1 MVNETLERA
10 HVVFGIITNSCL
22 LYLIRRHTRVSLGA
36 YKQLLTVFASYDLIL
51 TVLHGAIEPKLII
64 VNTTLGIASTV
75 LEDRTPVAV
84 LCLFYRAIYSYEH
97 SLSLSVLGRTQC
109 PFDPALLTR
118 VFHPVPSIDSPR
130 TGDHLVSILY
140 SETRYSQYSL
150 ARITR
155 YAIRYSSPS
164 DPSQATIKIFRYFL
178 CIFGLSGDVQD
189 DATEELRFEFEKR
202 DGMNITKGWIV
213 MDHWVTFLF
222 YRKSAKIL
230 KCTCIQYA
238 YSSNKR
244 KGWED
249 PRLIVILSMF
259 DVVIICSLI
268 LALTLGTLTYSAI
281 RRTRKISSNKKNIHL
296 TLLIAVTAQ
305 TIVPFIFVYIPYF
318 FCINFPYFR
327 IPIGILA
334 ELSSFL
340 TSCFPAWDAVIVILL
355 FADYRTAVWSVVRRW
370 GTVVPV
376 KERHSM
382 MTASLTTF

>member
-1 MVNETLERA
+1 M
-10 HVVFGIITNSCL
+10 S
-22 LYLIRRHTRVSLGA
+22 
-36 YKQLLTVFASYDLIL
+36 K
-51 TVLHGAIEPKLII
+51 PKLII

-75 LEDRTPVAV
+75 LEDRRLPSLYCACFTVPFTLMNIHFLYRCWAV
-84 LCLFYRAIYSYEH
+84 RSAHLIPLFSRGSFILFLALIPLGQAI
-97 SLSLSVLGRTQC
+97 TW
-109 PFDPALLTR
+109 
-118 VFHPVPSIDSPR
+118 
-130 TGDHLVSILY
+130 
-140 SETRYSQYSL
+140 
-150 ARITR
+150 
-155 YAIRYSSPS
+155 
-164 DPSQATIKIFRYFL
+164 YFL

-213 MDHWVTFLF
+213 MDHW
-222 YRKSAKIL
+222 
-230 KCTCIQYA
+230 
-238 YSSNKR
+238 R

-355 FADYRTAVWSVVRRW
+355 FADYRTAVWSVLMNQRINYC
-370 GTVVPV
+370 GDQLQLL
-376 KERHSM
+376 K
-382 MTASLTTF
+382 